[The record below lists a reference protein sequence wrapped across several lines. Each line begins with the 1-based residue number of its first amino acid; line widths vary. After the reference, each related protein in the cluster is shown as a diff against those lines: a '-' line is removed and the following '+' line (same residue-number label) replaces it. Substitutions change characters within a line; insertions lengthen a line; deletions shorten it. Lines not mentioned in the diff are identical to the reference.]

1 MVNHRVA
8 SIQRNPYPFGQSARS
23 GLQFGADKPTSDT
36 PTNTS
41 SSVVE
46 QLQQKHQAT
55 RPTEKTP
62 TPYFRDYKGMANSIL
77 VFLAALGFA
86 PTAYQ
91 VMKPADMTPLPPET
105 VQTETVQA
113 NTQVAVDTN
122 WQKIGPGGWS
132 LITETNNERQFFFAL
147 EPLFQKANQAYLEK
161 HAEKPLSP
169 EMQQS
174 LKQIP
179 WQDVESL
186 SRDLVTYLQSKAAD
200 SKVPL
205 KDMSSKALAD
215 IPLLPE
221 FIEKHPVLNTLN
233 AGQKIE
239 LEKSLRAYFSGEYY
253 TDRSPTYKSA
263 FREALA
269 KQAGFDNI
277 REYDTDWTR
286 DDVPK
291 MVATLVNY
299 SPAMKSLKEEEKA
312 HYQKEVTVLIQTGID
327 EMSLASNSSDD
338 PISPLWFMIPGGILG
353 AFSLIA
359 LAVRKNETD
368 NGGRRYWLD
377 ASEGVYVDLIKM
389 PFRFL
394 QRLQNE
400 KVTFVPLTAPE
411 NAKASMIVAQLNQQ
425 FQTIAASISDSVKSV
440 PELQE
445 HLNALNTAQESPF
458 PSPASMM
465 NVALDSVL
473 EPLLDEPYTLSE
485 KTAGQKTIPAIRIFE
500 KLSQYVTSAAESHQY
515 MPFLIPMASDDM
527 QQVTKKKKLTLDE
540 AKQLNR
546 FEITK
551 ARAIIV
557 SLGVGYQQ
565 ARVSYIAEAQKLAE
579 QKAQVNQAA
588 QSAGVMA
595 DIELVEKHQALSML
609 QQTTDVAKQRFQL
622 YFELY
627 TRSKQFLNRVMEKK
641 NQLDIQSNQLA
652 IAISAKTLD
661 KSLGG
666 TTEYRLED
674 VDGMLKELQFSN
686 MKEQVRV
693 EMNAEDIRKKLQ
705 TNAALNQPE
714 P

>member
-1 MVNHRVA
+1 
-8 SIQRNPYPFGQSARS
+8 
-23 GLQFGADKPTSDT
+23 
-36 PTNTS
+36 
-41 SSVVE
+41 
-46 QLQQKHQAT
+46 
-55 RPTEKTP
+55 
-62 TPYFRDYKGMANSIL
+62 
-77 VFLAALGFA
+77 
-86 PTAYQ
+86 
-91 VMKPADMTPLPPET
+91 
-105 VQTETVQA
+105 
-113 NTQVAVDTN
+113 
-122 WQKIGPGGWS
+122 
-132 LITETNNERQFFFAL
+132 
-147 EPLFQKANQAYLEK
+147 
-161 HAEKPLSP
+161 
-169 EMQQS
+169 
-174 LKQIP
+174 
-179 WQDVESL
+179 
-186 SRDLVTYLQSKAAD
+186 
-200 SKVPL
+200 
-205 KDMSSKALAD
+205 
-215 IPLLPE
+215 
-221 FIEKHPVLNTLN
+221 
-233 AGQKIE
+233 
-239 LEKSLRAYFSGEYY
+239 
-253 TDRSPTYKSA
+253 
-263 FREALA
+263 
-269 KQAGFDNI
+269 
-277 REYDTDWTR
+277 
-286 DDVPK
+286 
-291 MVATLVNY
+291 
-299 SPAMKSLKEEEKA
+299 
-312 HYQKEVTVLIQTGID
+312 
-327 EMSLASNSSDD
+327 
-338 PISPLWFMIPGGILG
+338 
-353 AFSLIA
+353 
-359 LAVRKNETD
+359 
-368 NGGRRYWLD
+368 
-377 ASEGVYVDLIKM
+377 
-389 PFRFL
+389 
-394 QRLQNE
+394 
-400 KVTFVPLTAPE
+400 
-411 NAKASMIVAQLNQQ
+411 
-425 FQTIAASISDSVKSV
+425 
-440 PELQE
+440 
-445 HLNALNTAQESPF
+445 
-458 PSPASMM
+458 MM